1 MTLDNRLGPVS
12 NAQQSHKLID
22 SIGNEKKAD
31 KIPNR
36 SKTTAVPAT
45 IIDGLEM
52 GTDPQL
58 NPKGKCGP
66 NDVKRANGTGR
77 CALEAVQQ
85 CLSNVG
91 HMTSLQQSNI

>member
-12 NAQQSHKLID
+12 NAYQSHKLID

-52 GTDPQL
+52 GTDP
-58 NPKGKCGP
+58 
-66 NDVKRANGTGR
+66 
-77 CALEAVQQ
+77 
-85 CLSNVG
+85 
-91 HMTSLQQSNI
+91 